1 MDWGGLGWGI
11 FVWGVFGLD
20 RGFEKRNKKTT
31 HFPNCLLLYAD
42 SFAVQGLMIVS
53 EGET

>member
-1 MDWGGLGWGI
+1 MGAREGKERKGKGK
-11 FVWGVFGLD
+11 GN
-20 RGFEKRNKKTT
+20 RNT

-42 SFAVQGLMIVS
+42 SFAVQGLMMVS